1 MIEPQPVDLVVTA
14 GHVLCMDGPEPVI
27 DDGAVAVR
35 DGGIVEV
42 GPAAD
47 VLARH
52 RGAEVVALPGH
63 ALLPGF
69 VNAHTHLAMT
79 MFRGMADDRDLDA
92 FLATVVPVEGPVLTE
107 DRVHRATRAAAVESV
122 CAGVTTAL
130 DMYFFV
136 DAALA
141 AADQVGMRVLSGPV
155 MFDGGPGPLA
165 WDPLMDWA
173 QRWLARHP
181 PRPGWRPVVGPHSTY
196 TVSPAHLAE
205 VRDLAAAHGALVHI
219 HAAETAGE
227 NELVRGM
234 HGERPVA
241 LLADLGLLG
250 PGTVLAHAVHLDDA
264 ELAAVVAGGAA
275 VAHCPASNLKLA
287 SGVARVPELLAA
299 GATVGVG
306 TDGPASSNDLDVL
319 GATRLAAL
327 LHKGVG
333 APGAGPD
340 AADLPA
346 ATALRMA
353 TLEGARALGIDDQVG
368 SLEVG
373 KRADLVAIDLDRP
386 HVQPVY
392 DAASAVLYAAGRG
405 DVREVWVDGRTG
417 AAGRRPR
424 GSRRRSCHGGPA
436 RPPGGGPVGGLSAR
450 ARSGAAQP
458 RPERRGVRRRVDD
471 GERVAVGRSSPLV
484 SVGVAGADPR
494 VVAVSSRPLP
504 ENPVHRSDVRYC
516 TRSLR
521 LSVRRSSHHSVVTWT
536 MPRTPN
542 AHGSAGPESAPC
554 SRSHSPSARATTVP
568 RSETN
573 RRSSSRRPA
582 PKDPSDRNW

>member
-1 MIEPQPVDLVVTA
+1 MSEPPPVDLVVTA

-35 DGGIVEV
+35 DGGIVAV

-52 RGAEVVALPGH
+52 RGAEVVPLPGH

-79 MFRGMADDRDLDA
+79 MFRGMADDRNLDA
-92 FLATVVPVEGPVLTE
+92 FLATVMPVEGRVLTE

-155 MFDGGPGPLA
+155 MFDGGAGPLA

-173 QRWLARHP
+173 QRWLAAHP
-181 PRPGWRPVVGPHSTY
+181 ARAGWRPVVGPHSTY

-219 HAAETAGE
+219 HAAESAGE

-241 LLADLGLLG
+241 LLADLGLLA

-287 SGVARVPELLAA
+287 SGVARIPELLAA

-340 AADLPA
+340 AAHLPA

-353 TLEGARALGIDDQVG
+353 TLEGARALGIDDRVG

-373 KRADLVAIDLDRP
+373 KRADMVAIDLDRP

-405 DVREVWVDGRTG
+405 DVREVWVDGRRVLR
-417 AAGRRPR
+417 AGV
-424 GSRRRSCHGGPA
+424 
-436 RPPGGGPVGGLSAR
+436 PVGA
-450 ARSGAAQP
+450 
-458 RPERRGVRRRVDD
+458 D
-471 GERVAVGRSSPLV
+471 VGRV
-484 SVGVAGADPR
+484 TADLR
-494 VVAVSSRPLP
+494 DLRA
-504 ENPVHRSDVRYC
+504 EVR
-516 TRSLR
+516 
-521 LSVRRSSHHSVVTWT
+521 SVV
-536 MPRTPN
+536 
-542 AHGSAGPESAPC
+542 
-554 SRSHSPSARATTVP
+554 
-568 RSETN
+568 
-573 RRSSSRRPA
+573 
-582 PKDPSDRNW
+582 